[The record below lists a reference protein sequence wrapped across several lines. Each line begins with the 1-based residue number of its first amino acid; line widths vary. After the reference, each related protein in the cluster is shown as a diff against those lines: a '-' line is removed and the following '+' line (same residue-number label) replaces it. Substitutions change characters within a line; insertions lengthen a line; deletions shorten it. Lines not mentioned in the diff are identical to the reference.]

1 MKKEHLE
8 YLEKIGIKPP
18 IRDRIEQIYEFYSE
32 ICPEEIEDVFVSDYN
47 KEDGSRIY
55 EQCRFYSEH
64 FMMVADDFLQNDD
77 FSFFNSYS
85 VRTLGLRI
93 EKKHYDF
100 KKANDKSRMIL
111 VVEYE
116 GTNLAHIK
124 ATKENCDYLKVLMQK
139 WYMPSICS
147 LASQKT

>member
-32 ICPEEIEDVFVSDYN
+32 ICPEEIEVVFVSDYN

-55 EQCRFYSEH
+55 EQCRFYSKH
-64 FMMVADDFLQNDD
+64 FVMVADNFLQADD
-77 FSFFNSYS
+77 FSFFNSS
-85 VRTLGLRI
+85 SLRIFGIRI

-111 VVEYE
+111 VVEFE
-116 GTNLAHIK
+116 DNIMAHIK

-139 WYMPSICS
+139 RYMPSVCS